1 MAEIKAEIN
10 MGALKNVVKA
20 MSKKYQVKVGLLSS
34 KVGIDGH
41 TRGTTDVSNDLDIA
55 GLGAIQ
61 EFGCDIKISK
71 KMAAFLH
78 FKAEELGLPRS
89 DKKGDGYIHIPA
101 RSWLQM
107 PIQKKNALRNKVI
120 KKFGEA
126 PESVE
131 NYIAD
136 TGDLMSLAIII
147 GASAVEQIQ
156 EAFDTEGFG
165 EWKPNSAMTIAQ
177 KGSAMPLVDK
187 GRLRGGVTY
196 EVNENG

>member
-1 MAEIKAEIN
+1 MLKGASPLAEIKADIN

-20 MSKKYQVKVGLLSS
+20 MSKKYQVKVGLLAM
-34 KVGIDGH
+34 KGGAD
-41 TRGTTDVSNDLDIA
+41 DVSENMDFA
-55 GLGAIQ
+55 GLGAVQ

-78 FKAEELGLPRS
+78 FKAEELGLPPS

-107 PIQKKNALRNKVI
+107 PIQKKNALKNKII

-136 TGDLMSLAIII
+136 TGDLMSLAIMI
-147 GASAVEQIQ
+147 GVSAVEQIQ
-156 EAFDTEGFG
+156 EAFDSEGFG
-165 EWKPNSAMTIAQ
+165 TWKPNSAMTIAQ
-177 KGSAMPLVDK
+177 KGSAMPLVDT
-187 GRLRGGVTY
+187 GALRQKITY
-196 EVNENG
+196 EVAENG

>member
-1 MAEIKAEIN
+1 MAEINAEIN
-10 MGALKNVVKA
+10 MGALKKVMQALVKN
-20 MSKKYQVKVGLLSS
+20 YQVKVGLLSS

-41 TRGTTDVSNDLDIA
+41 TKGSTAVSNDMDIA
-55 GLGAIQ
+55 GLGALQ
-61 EFGCDIKISK
+61 EYGCDIKISK

-78 FKAEELGLPRS
+78 FKAEELGLPPKS
-89 DKKGDGYIHIPA
+89 GKGDGYIHIPA

-107 PIQKKNALRNKVI
+107 PIQKKNALKNKII

-136 TGDLMSLAIII
+136 TGDLMSLAIMV
-147 GASAVEQIQ
+147 GVSAVEQIQ
-156 EAFDTEGFG
+156 EAFESEGFG
-165 EWKPNSAMTIAQ
+165 QWAPNSALTVAQ
-177 KGSAMPLVDK
+177 KGSAMPLIDTGK
-187 GRLRGGVTY
+187 LRGGVTY